1 MPVHNAD
8 IAAVFEEIAN
18 LLEIEAANPFR
29 IRAYRN
35 AARVTGEWG
44 RDLREMAE
52 KGEDLTRL
60 PGIGHD
66 LALKIQEISRTG
78 HCAFLDR
85 LHGELPPAI
94 TELLR
99 IPGLGP
105 KRVRTLYQEL
115 HVQTPDD
122 LLRAAREGRIR
133 TLPGFAEKTE
143 QHILQAVEA
152 HTTKKKRFRLAVA
165 EQYAG
170 ALAGYLGAGPGVER
184 VEVAGSFR
192 RRKETVGDIDLLAI
206 AEDGPAVM
214 QRFAGYDE
222 VAEVLSAGDTRGSV
236 LLRCGLQVDL
246 RVVPRESFGAA
257 LHYFTGSKAHNIAVR
272 RLAQDKGLKINEYG
286 VFKGKTQI
294 AGDTEESVYAAVG
307 LPYISPELRE
317 ERGEIEAAR
326 AGRLPRLVE
335 LADLR
340 GDLHCH
346 TSASD
351 GRNTLEEMAEA
362 ARALGLEYLAIT
374 DHAARSGAGHSL
386 TPVELL
392 RQMDEIDRFNG
403 ELDGLVLLKG
413 AEVEILEDGRLDLP
427 DEVLGRL
434 DVVVGAVHSHFNLS
448 RAKQTARVL
457 RTLDHPA
464 LTLLAHPSTRL
475 LGEREAADLDM
486 AAVVRRAKER
496 GCFLELDAQPARL
509 DLDDLHCQMAKAEGV
524 LVSIDS
530 DAHSVRDFANRIYGV
545 GQGRRGWLE
554 KGDVLNTRPL
564 ADLLPLFKKRT
575 N

>member
-8 IAAVFEEIAN
+8 IAAVFEEIAD

-29 IRAYRN
+29 VRAYRN
-35 AARVTGEWG
+35 AARVVGEWG
-44 RDLREMAE
+44 RDLREMVE

-60 PGIGHD
+60 PSIGHD
-66 LALKIQEISRTG
+66 LALKIEEIVRTG
-78 HCAFLDR
+78 RCSFLDR

-94 TELLR
+94 TELLH

-105 KRVRTLYQEL
+105 KRVRALYQEL
-115 HVQTPDD
+115 HVQTPQD
-122 LLRAAREGRIR
+122 LLQAAREGRIR
-133 TLPGFAEKTE
+133 ALPGFAEKTE

-152 HTTKKKRFRLAVA
+152 HTTKKKRFKLAVA
-165 EQYAG
+165 EQYAD
-170 ALAGYLGAGPGVER
+170 ALADYLRRLPGVEG

-214 QRFAGYDE
+214 ERFAAYDE

-246 RVVPRESFGAA
+246 RVVSRASFGAA

-272 RLAQDKGLKINEYG
+272 RLAQEKGLKINEYG
-286 VFKGKTQI
+286 VYRGKEQV
-294 AGDTEESVYAAVG
+294 AGDTEESVYATVG
-307 LPYISPELRE
+307 LPYIPPELRE
-317 ERGEIEAAR
+317 DQGEIEAAR

-351 GRNTLEEMAEA
+351 GNNSLEEMADA
-362 ARALGLEYLAIT
+362 ARSLGLEYLAIT
-374 DHAARSGAGHSL
+374 DHAARSGAGRSL
-386 TPVELL
+386 TPTELL
-392 RQMDEIDRFNG
+392 RQMDEIDRLNR
-403 ELDGLVLLKG
+403 ELDGLTLLKG
-413 AEVEILEDGRLDLP
+413 AEVEILENGDLDLP
-427 DEVLGRL
+427 DEILSRL

-448 RAKQTARVL
+448 RARQTARVL
-457 RTLDHPA
+457 RALDHPA
-464 LTLLAHPSTRL
+464 LTLLAHPGTRL
-475 LGEREAADLDM
+475 LGERDAADLDM
-486 AAVVRRAKER
+486 AAVIRRAKER
-496 GCFLELDAQPARL
+496 GRFLELDAQPARL
-509 DLDDLHCQMAKAEGV
+509 DLDDRHCQMAKAEGV

-530 DAHSVRDFANRIYGV
+530 DAHSVRDFANRLYGV
-545 GQGRRGWLE
+545 GQARRGWLE

-564 ADLLPLFKKRT
+564 ADLRKLIRRSK
-575 N
+575 

>member
-8 IAAVFEEIAN
+8 IAAVFEEIAD

-44 RDLREMAE
+44 RDLREMVE

-66 LALKIQEISRTG
+66 LALKIQEIVRTG

-94 TELLR
+94 TELLH

-105 KRVRTLYQEL
+105 KRVRALYQEL

-165 EQYAG
+165 EQYAD
-170 ALAGYLGAGPGVER
+170 ALAGYLRRLPGVER

-222 VAEVLSAGDTRGSV
+222 VAEVLSAGDTRGSA
-236 LLRCGLQVDL
+236 LLRCGLQADL

-272 RLAQDKGLKINEYG
+272 RLAQNKGLKINEYG
-286 VFKGKTQI
+286 VYRGKTQI

-326 AGRLPRLVE
+326 AGGLPRLVE

-351 GRNTLEEMAEA
+351 GRNTLGEMAEA

-386 TPVELL
+386 TPTELL
-392 RQMDEIDRFNG
+392 RQMDEIDRLNG

-427 DEVLGRL
+427 DEALDRL

-464 LTLLAHPSTRL
+464 LILLAHPSARL

-486 AAVVRRAKER
+486 AAVIRRAKER

-530 DAHSVRDFANRIYGV
+530 DAHSVRDFANRTYGV
-545 GQGRRGWLE
+545 GQARRGWLE
-554 KGDVLNTRPL
+554 KGDVLNTRSL
-564 ADLLPLFKKRT
+564 AELLPLIKKRT
-575 N
+575 H

>member
-8 IAAVFEEIAN
+8 IAAVFEEIAD

-35 AARVTGEWG
+35 AARVVGEWG
-44 RDLREMAE
+44 RDLREIAE

-66 LALKIQEISRTG
+66 LALKIQEIVRTG

-94 TELLR
+94 TELLH

-105 KRVRTLYQEL
+105 KRVRALYQEL

-165 EQYAG
+165 EPYAD
-170 ALAGYLGAGPGVER
+170 ALADHLRAVPGVER

-206 AEDGPAVM
+206 AEESPAVM
-214 QRFAGYDE
+214 QRFATYDE
-222 VAEVLSAGDTRGSV
+222 VMEVLSAGDTRGSV

-246 RVVPRESFGAA
+246 RIVPRSSFGAA

-272 RLAQDKGLKINEYG
+272 RLAQNKGLKINEYG
-286 VFKGKTQI
+286 VYRGKNQI
-294 AGDTEESVYAAVG
+294 AGDTEESVYAAVS
-307 LPYISPELRE
+307 LPYIPPELRE

-351 GRNTLEEMAEA
+351 GRNTLREMAEA

-386 TPVELL
+386 TPTGLL
-392 RQMDEIDRFNG
+392 RQLDEIDLLNG
-403 ELDGLVLLKG
+403 DLDGLVLLKG
-413 AEVEILEDGRLDLP
+413 AEVEILEDGTLDLP
-427 DEVLGRL
+427 DDVLNRL

-486 AAVVRRAKER
+486 AAVIRRAKER

-509 DLDDLHCQMAKAEGV
+509 DLDDLHCRMAKAEGV

-530 DAHSVRDFANRIYGV
+530 DAHGVRDFANRPYGID
-545 GQGRRGWLE
+545 QARRGWLE
-554 KGDVLNTRPL
+554 KGDVLNTRSL
-564 ADLLPLFKKRT
+564 AELLKLIKRAK
-575 N
+575 